1 MPTRRFVLQA
11 MGVSAAAAT
20 SLGSSPAALA
30 SAAVG
35 ATSGAPWWL
44 LAPLGVGASVGR
56 GWHVAD
62 LAPVA
67 RGATILSLAHR
78 DGREARVHI
87 CARSGRARGLAHTAL
102 FDLVLMDG
110 GQGDRPTDERLGRV
124 LQQLA
129 RHIRRNELRVDDDGL
144 RSVVQLQSHTDRA
157 TRYGPQTLI

>member
-1 MPTRRFVLQA
+1 MA
-11 MGVSAAAAT
+11 
-20 SLGSSPAALA
+20 
-30 SAAVG
+30 
-35 ATSGAPWWL
+35 
-44 LAPLGVGASVGR
+44 LAPLDIGASVGR

-62 LAPVA
+62 LAGP

-110 GQGDRPTDERLGRV
+110 GQGDRPTEERLGRV

-157 TRYGPQTLI
+157 LATVRRRSSERIWGMLASFCMRVFPPFRVRYKAPAR